1 MLITLP
7 QRIKS
12 GYHWPMD
19 ENTFE
24 CPNCGATVY
33 PEMSRC
39 PRCGWNMY
47 PEDDEQQTAS
57 QEPAAPAWGS
67 TLGGLITGWL
77 ITAGVAL
84 LLNFLLARFEPGETI
99 SAAGRVV
106 LIITGP
112 LGALAGGYVGEGVAR
127 RYPLLLGALVG
138 LLALPILALFATH
151 WVAVTASFLLSL
163 TALLGG
169 VFTILGG
176 AGGSWLNAR
185 FTQDTG
191 WQEKWR
197 VRGWEDLL
205 YQDLLRRVRFNGSAA
220 DRLIEY
226 ERQLSPDAPRYK
238 LIQNA
243 IERWERDN
251 R

>member
-1 MLITLP
+1 
-7 QRIKS
+7 
-12 GYHWPMD
+12 MD
-19 ENTFE
+19 DNTFE
-24 CPNCGATVY
+24 CPNCGAAVY

-47 PEDDEQQTAS
+47 PEDDEQDGIDQETAT
-57 QEPAAPAWGS
+57 PAWGS
-67 TLGGLITGWL
+67 TLGGFVVGWL
-77 ITAGVAL
+77 ITVGIAL
-84 LLNFLLARFEPGETI
+84 LLNFLLTRFEPAGPI
-99 SAAGRVV
+99 SGFGAAV
-106 LIITGP
+106 LIIAGP
-112 LGALAGGYVGEGVAR
+112 LGALAGGYMGEGVAR
-127 RYPLLLGALVG
+127 KSPLLLGGLVG

-151 WVAVTASFLLSL
+151 WVEVTTRFLLSPL
-163 TALLGG
+163 PLLAG
-169 VFTILGG
+169 VLTILGG
-176 AGGSWLNAR
+176 AGGSWLNAK
-185 FTQDTG
+185 FTQDAG
-191 WQEKWR
+191 WQEKWK

-226 ERQLSPDAPRYK
+226 ERKQNPDAPRFK